1 MSWNGSP
8 STTDSRG
15 RKAPFFM
22 PCAFA
27 GGMPYYVH
35 QPETAQH
42 LKTMTNLNPTRTA
55 AEKAA
60 FKAANL
66 AAKPQTVQLWPV
78 AKAQK
83 PSHRQQWSDFRAET
97 LSMIQDAK
105 RQRHFHLLPQLMQR
119 LQNANTILATIS

>member
-1 MSWNGSP
+1 MICCQGLLTSP
-8 STTDSRG
+8 WYAILLIKR
-15 RKAPFFM
+15 
-22 PCAFA
+22 
-27 GGMPYYVH
+27 
-35 QPETAQH
+35 ETAQH
-42 LKTMTNLNPTRTA
+42 LNKVLNVNTTRTA

-66 AAKPQTVQLWPV
+66 ANSTFKGPALWPA

-83 PSHRQQWSDFRAET
+83 PSHRQQWQEFRNET
-97 LSMIQDAK
+97 LGMIEAAK